1 MNKSKVTE
9 LNIQKGNSLNF
20 FQPADAWGTIFVFVF
35 VTAILLGVGS
45 TGSKILNVLYPLGAF
60 IVGWRLYFHHP
71 VLYTGFVWWLFFL
84 TPLIRRVADFRA
96 GTFSESSPILLAPYA
111 AIIVCAHTLY
121 LNLSK
126 TREQGSAPFVIA
138 IAGVIYGYMV
148 GLINT
153 SDFTKVTVSFLEWMS
168 PLLFAYHLYIYWDR
182 YPAYCRNF
190 QRVFLWGVL
199 IMGAYGVYQ
208 YLVAPEWDRLWLI
221 NAPGML
227 STAGKPVPLGIRVW
241 STMNA
246 PGPFSCYM
254 ATGLL
259 ILFSC
264 QSILVLPTAGL
275 GALAFLL
282 SAVRTGWIGWFF
294 GMIVISTSIQ
304 PKQQFKLVIA
314 MVVLAALVIPLA
326 TIEPFSSTIISRVET
341 LSDITN
347 DGSYQERQFLYKA
360 LFDEAITTYIGKG
373 LSLGGGFDSAVLVM
387 LFELGWIG
395 SIPYIGGL
403 IIVVISI
410 FKSRKK
416 ASDIFASI
424 IRAIIIS
431 ALLYLLAGATMKG
444 GPGMLLW
451 PFLGMGM
458 AGRNYYYYESRLVLD
473 SEYI

>member
-9 LNIQKGNSLNF
+9 LNIQKGSFLNF

-45 TGSKILNVLYPLGAF
+45 IGSKILNALYPLGAF
-60 IVGWRLYFHHP
+60 IVGWRLYFRHP

-84 TPLIRRVADFRA
+84 TPVIRRIADFRL
-96 GTFSESSPILLAPYA
+96 GTFTEPSPILLAPYA
-111 AIIVCAHTLY
+111 AVIICAHTLY
-121 LNLSK
+121 SNISK
-126 TREQGSAPFVIA
+126 TREQGSVLFVAA
-138 IAGVIYGYMV
+138 IASVIYGYMV

-153 SDFTKVTVSFLEWMS
+153 SNFLKVTVSLLEWVS
-168 PLLFAYHLYIYWDR
+168 PLLFAYHLYIHWDR
-182 YPAYCRNF
+182 YPAYCRNL

-199 IMGAYGVYQ
+199 IMGVYGVYQ
-208 YLVAPEWDRLWLI
+208 YLVAPEWDRFWLI
-221 NAPGML
+221 NAPGIQ
-227 STAGKPVPLGIRVW
+227 SSAGKPVPLGIRVW

-246 PGPFSCYM
+246 PGPFACFM

-264 QSILVLPTAGL
+264 QSILVLPAAGF

-282 SAVRTGWIGWFF
+282 CAVRTGWIGWFF
-294 GMIVISTSIQ
+294 GMIAISTSIR

-314 MVVLAALVIPLA
+314 VIVLAALIIPLA
-326 TIEPFSSTIISRVET
+326 TIEPFASTITSRVET

-347 DGSYQERQFLYKA
+347 DGSYKERQFLYQA

-373 LSLGGGFDSAVLVM
+373 LGLGGGFDSAVLVM

-395 SIPYIGGL
+395 CIPYIGSL
-403 IIVVISI
+403 IVIVISI
-410 FKSRKK
+410 FRSPKK
-416 ASDIFASI
+416 DSDIFASV
-424 IRAIIIS
+424 IRAIIVS
-431 ALLYLLAGATMKG
+431 ALLYLFAGATMKG
-444 GPGMLLW
+444 APGMLLW
-451 PFLGMGM
+451 PFIGMAS

-473 SEYI
+473 SESI